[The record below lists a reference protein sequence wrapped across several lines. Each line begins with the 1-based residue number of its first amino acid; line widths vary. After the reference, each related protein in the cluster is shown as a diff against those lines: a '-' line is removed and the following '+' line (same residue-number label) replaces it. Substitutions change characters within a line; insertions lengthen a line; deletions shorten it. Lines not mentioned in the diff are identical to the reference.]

1 MSSDCSGDGVVLD
14 NVYFLVLITMP
25 LLSRRLASGE
35 VYENSAIFATYLE
48 VSKYLKTSGK
58 NKNKNTRPLKSI
70 GKPKVKKL

>member
-1 MSSDCSGDGVVLD
+1 
-14 NVYFLVLITMP
+14 MP